1 MGNMDKANNSSIIAI
16 IAAATAVI
24 ALLLVVPPLVDM
36 YITTDRNNY
45 KMEVRDKQWSAK
57 VEKLED
63 MIKYNEQLLKQIDKS
78 KTKE

>member
-1 MGNMDKANNSSIIAI
+1 MGNMDKANNSSIISM

-36 YITTDRNNY
+36 YLTTDRNNN
-45 KMEVRDKQWSAK
+45 KQEVRDKQWTTK

-63 MIKYNEQLLKQIDKS
+63 MIKYNEQLLKDIEK
-78 KTKE
+78 KTKD

>member
-1 MGNMDKANNSSIIAI
+1 MGNMDKANNSSIISI

-24 ALLLVVPPLVDM
+24 ALALVVPPLVDM
-36 YITTDRNNY
+36 YIVTDRNNH
-45 KMEVRDKQWSAK
+45 KMEVRDKQWNTK

-63 MIKYNEQLLKQIDKS
+63 MIKYNEQLLKDINKS

>member
-1 MGNMDKANNSSIIAI
+1 MGNMDKANNSSIIAM

-36 YITTDRNNY
+36 YITTDRNNV
-45 KMEVRDKQWSAK
+45 KMEVRDKQWISK

-63 MIKYNEQLLKQIDKS
+63 MIKHNEQLLKEINR
-78 KTKE
+78 TKE

>member
-1 MGNMDKANNSSIIAI
+1 MGNMDKANNSSIVSM

-36 YITTDRNNY
+36 YITTDRNNH
-45 KMEVRDKQWSAK
+45 KIEVRDKQWTTK

-63 MIKYNEQLLKQIDKS
+63 MIKYNEQLLKDIKKS
-78 KTKE
+78 KE

>member
-1 MGNMDKANNSSIIAI
+1 MDKSNHSAVVAL

-24 ALLLVVPPLVDM
+24 ALLIVAPPLIGMYVD
-36 YITTDRNNY
+36 TDKNNY
-45 KMEVRDKQWSAK
+45 KAEVRDKQWMVK

-63 MIKYNEQLLKQIDKS
+63 MIKYNEQLLKDIEKS

>member
-1 MGNMDKANNSSIIAI
+1 M

-36 YITTDRNNY
+36 YITTDRNNV
-45 KMEVRDKQWSAK
+45 KMEVRDKQWTSK

-63 MIKYNEQLLKQIDKS
+63 MIKYNEQLLKEIN

>member
-1 MGNMDKANNSSIIAI
+1 M

-36 YITTDRNNY
+36 YLTTDRNNT
-45 KMEVRDKQWSAK
+45 KQEVRDKQWTTK

-63 MIKYNEQLLKQIDKS
+63 MIKYNEQLLKDIEK
-78 KTKE
+78 KTKD

>member
-1 MGNMDKANNSSIIAI
+1 M

-36 YITTDRNNY
+36 YITTDRNNV
-45 KMEVRDKQWSAK
+45 KMEVRDKQWISK

-63 MIKYNEQLLKQIDKS
+63 MIKHNEQLLKEINR
-78 KTKE
+78 TKE

>member
-1 MGNMDKANNSSIIAI
+1 MGNMDKANNSSVIAI

-24 ALLLVVPPLVDM
+24 ALLLVVPPLIDM

-45 KMEVRDKQWSAK
+45 KSEVRDKQWTVK

-63 MIKYNEQLLKQIDKS
+63 MIKYNERLLKDIEN

>member
-1 MGNMDKANNSSIIAI
+1 MGNMDKANNSSIVAM

-36 YITTDRNNY
+36 YIVTDRNNH
-45 KMEVRDKQWSAK
+45 KIEVRDKQWTSK

-63 MIKYNEQLLKQIDKS
+63 MIKYNEQLLKDIK